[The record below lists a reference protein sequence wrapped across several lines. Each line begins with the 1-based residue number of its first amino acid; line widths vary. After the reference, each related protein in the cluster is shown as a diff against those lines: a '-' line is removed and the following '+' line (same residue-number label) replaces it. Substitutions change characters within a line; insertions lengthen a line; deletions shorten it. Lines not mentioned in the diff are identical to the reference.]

1 MKLFWKLFC
10 SMVIITALSCS
21 LGGYVLI
28 DQQFRTSLD
37 REVSALYEEN
47 DLLRYALV
55 RELEVYP
62 AAVDREVLGD
72 LFSKISITTGRGSV
86 TFRVSDE
93 TGAAVAASGTLPISA
108 ASLTSQLAEGQRG
121 WELKNTRE
129 NRVYLHAASPLS
141 LDAGTFYLENCR
153 EITELLTNRQSQY
166 RSFFTLLLVLT
177 AVVGVLSLAVTSVM
191 LRPLSRLS
199 TATRRIA
206 EGKLDQRVPVTSD
219 DELGHLSADFN
230 AMAAQ
235 LESQVQELKDAARR
249 QEDFIGS
256 FAHEIKTPLT
266 SIIGYADL
274 LRSRPATPEQV
285 LDSAG
290 YIFSEGRRLEAL
302 SLKLMDLIV
311 LEKQSFPLHLVPM
324 DAFLQRVGGALRPA
338 LETSGIRLTI
348 RADAAKIPLE
358 ADLMETVCLNL
369 LDNARKA
376 IDGSGTMI
384 LEGVAEE
391 TGYCIRVTDSGKGIP
406 AAELTRITE
415 AFYMVDK
422 SRARAQGGAGLGLT
436 VCQRIIK
443 LHGGTMEFRSIEGKG
458 TQVCVHL
465 KGGTLA

>member
-55 RELEVYP
+55 RELESYP
-62 AAVDREVLGD
+62 VAVDRESLGD

-93 TGAAVAASGTLPISA
+93 TGASVAASGTLPISA

-129 NRVYLHAASPLS
+129 NRVCLHAASPLS

-153 EITELLTNRQSQY
+153 EVTELLTNRQSQY
-166 RSFFTLLLVLT
+166 RSFFTLLLILT

-235 LESQVQELKDAARR
+235 LEAQVQELKDAARR

-266 SIIGYADL
+266 GIIGAVEL
-274 LRSRPATPEQV
+274 ISPCGGEGTPAP
-285 LDSAG
+285 
-290 YIFSEGRRLEAL
+290 EAL
-302 SLKLMDLIV
+302 K
-311 LEKQSFPLHLVPM
+311 
-324 DAFLQRVGGALRPA
+324 A
-338 LETSGIRLTI
+338 
-348 RADAAKIPLE
+348 
-358 ADLMETVCLNL
+358 L
-369 LDNARKA
+369 LD
-376 IDGSGTMI
+376 G
-384 LEGVAEE
+384 
-391 TGYCIRVTDSGKGIP
+391 
-406 AAELTRITE
+406 
-415 AFYMVDK
+415 
-422 SRARAQGGAGLGLT
+422 ARA
-436 VCQRIIK
+436 
-443 LHGGTMEFRSIEGKG
+443 
-458 TQVCVHL
+458 
-465 KGGTLA
+465 